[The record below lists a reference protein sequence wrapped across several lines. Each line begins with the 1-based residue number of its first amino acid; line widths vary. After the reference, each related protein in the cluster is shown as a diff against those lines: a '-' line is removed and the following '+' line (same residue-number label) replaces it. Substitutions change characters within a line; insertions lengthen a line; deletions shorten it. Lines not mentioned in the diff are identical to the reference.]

1 MSAAPG
7 RAEPWRAPVMVD
19 LRLLPCAI
27 AAWAAS
33 WWAPTTSATPPGPRR
48 LLIACALAGAAAACV
63 LTRPRCPRPKH
74 ALTAP
79 GSARLGAAIVCAAA
93 LGALATGWAAADSY
107 NADPAR
113 APGGGRTAVT
123 ARVRLVQDPAPARSR
138 HAETTARARLLTVDG
153 APSGAYALLRG
164 PGIADAARGDELD
177 VVGTIDLSS
186 YSEAPNAGVLRVKR
200 ASTPHRPGG
209 VWAWARSVRAHLVRT
224 CSAMSPQARALV
236 PGMAIG
242 DDRALPAGLE
252 DAMRTTSL
260 THLTAVSGSHIV
272 IVLAVVSLAVPG
284 RRIPRAL
291 STGAVLALILLLVGP
306 EPSVV
311 RSVATAA
318 VSALALIAARPG
330 QACAALCAVVT
341 GTVIID
347 PWASR
352 SYGFA
357 LSVLAALAVIGPAAA
372 AVRWSARRLRG
383 DTALGRALRR
393 LVGAVAVPAACQ
405 VFVMP
410 VLLILDP
417 SVPTWA
423 VLANALAEPAVAPA
437 TVAALSAA
445 LLGPYWQAGAAW
457 CAWASSWA
465 TGWIAWVAQAC
476 ADLPGARLEIPVP
489 AVVGA
494 YLVGAGAYAAVRARA
509 LRRGAR
515 R

>member
-1 MSAAPG
+1 
-7 RAEPWRAPVMVD
+7 MVD

-33 WWAPTTSATPPGPRR
+33 WWATATSTAPPGPHR
-48 LLIACALAGAAAACV
+48 LLIACALTGAAAACV
-63 LTRPRCPRPKH
+63 LTRPRAPRPKH

-79 GSARLGAAIVCAAA
+79 GSVRLGAAIVCAAA
-93 LGALATGWAAADSY
+93 LGALVTGWAAADSY

-113 APGGGRTAVT
+113 ATGGGRTAVT

-138 HAETTARARLLTVDG
+138 HAETTARARLLTVGG

-177 VVGTIDLSS
+177 VVGTIDPSS
-186 YSEAPNAGVLRVKR
+186 YSEAPNAGVLRVER
-200 ASTPHRPGG
+200 ASAPHLPGG

-252 DAMRTTSL
+252 DAMRTASL

-291 STGAVLALILLLVGP
+291 STAAVLALILLLVGP

-318 VSALALIAARPG
+318 VSVLALITARPG

-383 DTALGRALRR
+383 DTAPGRALRR

-410 VLLILDP
+410 VLLTLDP

-465 TGWIAWVAQAC
+465 TGWIARVAEVC
-476 ADLPGARLEIPVP
+476 ADLPGARLEVP
-489 AVVGA
+489 AAVVVGA
-494 YLVGAGAYAAVRARA
+494 YLVGAGAYAALRARA
-509 LRRGAR
+509 LRRGRGADPSAR
-515 R
+515 ARESAAE